1 MSNELMLALAVS
13 LYWLLLPWILPRR
26 KVSKFDYIIELPWFL
41 IFLVYV
47 LVSSL
52 LRSISNFADGL
63 QGFLYRRFRL
73 VHLALDKRHR
83 DETDYS

>member
-1 MSNELMLALAVS
+1 MSNELMLVLAVS

-26 KVSKFDYIIELPWFL
+26 KVSNFDYLVEFPWFL
-41 IFLVYV
+41 IFLLYV
-47 LVSSL
+47 LVSTL
-52 LRSISNFADGL
+52 LRSISNTADSL
-63 QGFLYRRFRL
+63 QSFLYRRFRM